1 MSDVQSRMSGE
12 QREIYAAARRALEEL
27 LAQERP
33 FFNPVEV
40 LVIGGSSSEMAGGT
54 IGHQSTYPLG
64 EALAAAALDLADER
78 DFACAF
84 QCCEHLNR
92 ALVVERRTAQ
102 RLGAEIVCAVPQPKA
117 GGSLATAA
125 WLRMRDP
132 VLVERIEAD
141 AGIDVGQTLIGMH
154 LRRVA
159 VPVRLQT
166 DRIGRAIVTAARTRP
181 KLIGG
186 ERARYAAPEASGS
199 ADPAA
204 R

>member
-1 MSDVQSRMSGE
+1 MADHPS
-12 QREIYAAARRALEEL
+12 EIYAAARRALEEL
-27 LAQERP
+27 LAENRP
-33 FFNPVEV
+33 FFNPVQL
-40 LVIGGSSSEMAGGT
+40 LVVGGSSCEMAGGV

-64 EALAAAALDLADER
+64 EALADAALDLARER
-78 DFACAF
+78 GFECAF

-92 ALVVERRTAQ
+92 ALAVERRTAE

-125 WLRMRDP
+125 WLRMEDP

-141 AGIDVGQTLIGMH
+141 AGLDVGLTLIGMH

-159 VPVRLQT
+159 VPVRLKT
-166 DRIGRAIVTAARTRP
+166 DRIGCAIVTAARTRP

-186 ERARYAAPEASGS
+186 ERARYAAPEASGGE
-199 ADPAA
+199 APGG